1 MSSPLRRA
9 VLAAVLVTALAGCM
23 SYTEP
28 STEESAAPSTLTTTV
43 PAPGPTTGSTTGSTT
58 EPSPTVDPEESILTM
73 TPPDP
78 VSLPALAQEEHVGR
92 GLRLGLV
99 RERTAAYTSYDMTYR
114 SDELRIS
121 GVLNVP
127 VGTGPFPAVVLAHGY
142 IDPSYYVRGQ
152 GMTRE
157 RGYLAERGYVA
168 LHVDYRNHAESG
180 ADPSSERNADLGY
193 AVDVVN
199 AVEALRRS
207 DAVPIADDRVAL
219 MGGSMGGAVVHNA
232 LVIRP
237 GLVLAASAWSSN
249 STLETEVLEQWG
261 SPEDP
266 SVVAHLLRP
275 DHRAGADRPWRP
287 RRTCPPRW
295 ARATYRALINGGQP
309 DVSHATFDF
318 KYLKFLAW

>member
-1 MSSPLRRA
+1 
-9 VLAAVLVTALAGCM
+9 V
-23 SYTEP
+23 
-28 STEESAAPSTLTTTV
+28 
-43 PAPGPTTGSTTGSTT
+43 
-58 EPSPTVDPEESILTM
+58 
-73 TPPDP
+73 
-78 VSLPALAQEEHVGR
+78 
-92 GLRLGLV
+92 
-99 RERTAAYTSYDMTYR
+99 TYR

-157 RGYLAERGYVA
+157 RGYLAEQGYVA

-199 AVEALRRS
+199 AVEALRRT
-207 DAVPIADDRVAL
+207 DAVPVADDRVAL
-219 MGGSMGGAVVHNA
+219 MGRSMGGAVVHNA

-237 GLVLAASAWSSN
+237 GLVQAASAWSSN

-266 SVVAHLLRP
+266 TVVAHGSP
-275 DHRAGADRPWRP
+275 EENPAFWAGISSRTYFDQITEPVLIVHGDRDD
-287 RRTCPPRW
+287 TCPPRW
-295 ARATYRALINGGQP
+295 ARATYRALINDGVDARLVWYAGEG
-309 DVSHATFDF
+309 HAFGPRFYEAMARTVTFF
-318 KYLKFLAW
+318 RNQGL